1 MHVLLIRPGAIG
13 DSLLTFPVMQA
24 LRVQHSDAHITFVSN
39 AAVLPLAHACQL
51 ADATYDYSAPLW
63 SQLFLPP
70 DRYSQQVRT
79 LLAHTDQVICWL
91 RDDDG
96 IIARGLRAV
105 GIKHV
110 TVAPGR
116 PPAGERI
123 HIVDYLLRTVGMGSS
138 RWHASAGDPEGPPH
152 SSSSTLAP
160 TGTRMGVGDPE
171 GAVAI
176 HPGSGGAY
184 KCWPVPFFI
193 TIIETLLQRSL
204 PVLLLGGP
212 ADAARIQEIQQHVQ
226 RLTVSTAGNDAPLL
240 FQTMFDAPLLTLAQR
255 LQGCR
260 GYLGNDSGMTHL
272 AAMLGLRTVALFG
285 PSDPDIWHPIGPH
298 VHTLYEPALHH
309 LSPDT
314 VMHAIE
320 TFILL

>member
-39 AAVLPLAHACQL
+39 AAALPLAHACQL
-51 ADATYDYSAPLW
+51 ADVTYDYSAPLW

-70 DRYSQQVRT
+70 DRYSQQFRT
-79 LLAHTDQVICWL
+79 LLAHTDQAICWL

-110 TVAPGR
+110 MVAPGR

-138 RWHASAGDPEGPPH
+138 RWHAGAGDPEGP
-152 SSSSTLAP
+152 
-160 TGTRMGVGDPE
+160 
-171 GAVAI
+171 VAI

-184 KCWPVPFFI
+184 KCWPVPSFI
-193 TIIETLLQRSL
+193 AIIEALLQRSL

-212 ADAARIQEIQQHVQ
+212 ADTARIQEIQQHVQ
-226 RLTVSTAGNDAPLL
+226 RLVASTARNDAPSL
-240 FQTMFDAPLLTLAQR
+240 FQTMIDAPLLTLAQR

-298 VHTLYEPALHH
+298 VHMLYEPALHH

-314 VMHAIE
+314 VMHAVE